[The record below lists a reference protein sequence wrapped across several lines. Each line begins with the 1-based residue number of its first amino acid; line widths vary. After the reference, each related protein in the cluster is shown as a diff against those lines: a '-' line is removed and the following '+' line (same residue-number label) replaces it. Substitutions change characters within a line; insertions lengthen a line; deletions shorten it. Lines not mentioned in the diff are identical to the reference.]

1 LFGALNTL
9 EGTVIG
15 TCYPRQRNIEFRQ
28 FLRQIDARVPAELDI
43 HLILDNYGTH
53 THPKVQS
60 WMGTHPR
67 FQLHFTPSSAS
78 WLNLV
83 ERWFRE
89 LTDKRIRRGAFPS
102 VPELIAAMQEF
113 IATYNDTPKSFVWT
127 ASVEKIVQK
136 MGR

>member
-1 LFGALNTL
+1 
-9 EGTVIG
+9 
-15 TCYPRQRNIEFRQ
+15 
-28 FLRQIDARVPAELDI
+28 
-43 HLILDNYGTH
+43 
-53 THPKVQS
+53 
-60 WMGTHPR
+60 MGTHPR

-113 IATYNDTPKSFVWT
+113 IAINNDTPKPFVWT
-127 ASVEKIVQK
+127 ASVEKILQK
-136 MGR
+136 MGRCKAILETLH